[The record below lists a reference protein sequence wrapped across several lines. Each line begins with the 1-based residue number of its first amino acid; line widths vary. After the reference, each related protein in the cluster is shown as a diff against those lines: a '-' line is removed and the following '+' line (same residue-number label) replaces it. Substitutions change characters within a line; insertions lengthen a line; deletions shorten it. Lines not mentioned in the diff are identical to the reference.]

1 MSSEPEEIIEA
12 LEIKKGKKLKPITLP
27 DNSNDIHTGTILTPE
42 QLEIQRLSKEMEQIK
57 WERLREEQQ
66 RIGFDPYYQQQ
77 YMKRMTAIRD
87 EANQWRYAQL
97 AEGDQ
102 RQKEAQEVAIKERL
116 AKNKQYQQHLE
127 RIEAR
132 KQKEIR
138 KLGVYFTTSQEQ
150 FESMIAG
157 HKNPEDSPDSYIIER
172 SDIGKGWACRLHR
185 YQKVIHQIGSPYP

>member
-12 LEIKKGKKLKPITLP
+12 LEIKKGKKLKPITLL
-27 DNSNDIHTGTILTPE
+27 DNSNDIHTGTTLTPE

-97 AEGDQ
+97 AEADQ
-102 RQKEAQEVAIKERL
+102 RQKEAQEVAI
-116 AKNKQYQQHLE
+116 
-127 RIEAR
+127 
-132 KQKEIR
+132 
-138 KLGVYFTTSQEQ
+138 
-150 FESMIAG
+150 
-157 HKNPEDSPDSYIIER
+157 
-172 SDIGKGWACRLHR
+172 
-185 YQKVIHQIGSPYP
+185 